1 MSAAEANGG
10 NNIVEEEAAAAGG
23 GGVNEEETAAPPL
36 PPPED
41 EAARGGGGDLGDNA
55 MLDLSPYFNTLIDT
69 LHRSN
74 ENAANQNAAAGE
86 NNANNNAPQL
96 RSMISSLLWNGA
108 EQIATATRASFQGQG
123 GSLFAVDT
131 FGGQNNNN
139 VAAAVAAAAIFPPKF
154 AAVYL
159 YAVAQNIDA
168 LEEIVQ
174 VGHQGAVMDGGISIK
189 QVAEIVSVSVR
200 DLLSVTFERLVK
212 QMLTL
217 FICIL
222 TLLLS
227 ITNRLL
233 ALLQYFA
240 ILET

>member
-1 MSAAEANGG
+1 MSAAEANDG
-10 NNIVEEEAAAAGG
+10 NNIVEEEAAAAG

-36 PPPED
+36 PPPD

-55 MLDLSPYFNTLIDT
+55 MLDLSPYFHTLIDT

-74 ENAANQNAAAGE
+74 ENAANQNAAAEE
-86 NNANNNAPQL
+86 NNVNNNAPLL

-123 GSLFAVDT
+123 GSLFAVDS
-131 FGGQNNNN
+131 FGGQSNNN
-139 VAAAVAAAAIFPPKF
+139 VAAVAAAAIFPPKF

-189 QVAEIVSVSVR
+189 QVAEIISVSVR
-200 DLLSVTFERLVK
+200 DLLSVTFEHLVK

-222 TLLLS
+222 TLIL

-240 ILET
+240 TLET